1 MENLLLKNALLID
14 EKRSQKADVLIK
26 GEKIASIGKPGSFS
40 QVEKAENLKNINL
53 NGKYIFPGIIDAHT
67 HYYLKSRNTITAD
80 DFYSGSISAAAGGVT
95 TVIDYID
102 FPPDADFKSAFEKR
116 CLKAADSIID
126 YNFHQVIEDFN
137 QEISKKL
144 KILKEI
150 GIASVKLF
158 TTYRREG
165 YVIERGR
172 WRDVLKRLKELKLL
186 PTVHAEE
193 DKLIEDLEK
202 IYSKHNL
209 ISADMHPSIRPAV
222 AEGLAVKDMGEEAL
236 RADIPLYIVHVSSE
250 YGLKEIKKLRKKGA
264 EIIAETAPH
273 YLLLD
278 QSYLRQEEAQLYL
291 MTPPLRTKYD
301 NEILWNGA
309 AEGDFQVIAT
319 DHCSFTPS
327 QKFRSQSAL
336 DILPGIPGTETL
348 LALIHHFGV
357 RSGKF
362 SLNEMIKM
370 LAYNPARIFGLYP
383 QKGSLQEGTD
393 ADITV
398 FDPEKNIKLTAEN
411 LHSAAGYSPYK
422 NFEVKGSVYMTLR
435 RGQIIFA
442 ENKTAEKGS
451 GKFIPASTSDFF
463 REDH

>member
-1 MENLLLKNALLID
+1 
-14 EKRSQKADVLIK
+14 VLIK
-26 GEKIASIGKPGSFS
+26 GEKIASIRKPGSFS
-40 QVEKAENLKNINL
+40 QVEKSENLKNIDL

-67 HYYLKSRNTITAD
+67 HYYLKSRNTVTAD
-80 DFYSGSISAAAGGVT
+80 DFYSGSMSAAAGGVT

-102 FPPDADFKSAFEKR
+102 FPSDADFKGAFEKR
-116 CLKAADSIID
+116 CLEAADSIID

-137 QEISKKL
+137 DEISEKL

-165 YVIERGR
+165 YMIERSR
-172 WRDVLKRLKELKLL
+172 WADVLRRLKELKLL

-202 IYSKHNL
+202 IFLKHNL
-209 ISADMHPSIRPAV
+209 ISADMHPSIRPAA
-222 AEGLAVKDMGEEAL
+222 AEGLAVKDMGGEAL

-250 YGLKEIKKLRKKGA
+250 YGLKEIKNLREKGA

-278 QSYLRQEEAQLYL
+278 QSYLRQEKAQLYL

-309 AEGDFQVIAT
+309 AGGNFQVIAT
-319 DHCSFTPS
+319 DHCSFTCS
-327 QKFRSQSAL
+327 QKLCSESAL

-357 RSGKF
+357 RSGKI

-411 LHSAAGYSPYK
+411 LHSAADYSPYK

-442 ENKTAEKGS
+442 KNITAEKGS
-451 GKFIPASTSDFF
+451 GKFISASTSDFF
-463 REDH
+463 CGGH